1 MRRERNM
8 AQMKGQNKTP
18 EKELSEVEIA
28 NLSGAVLKIL
38 VIRMLRDLI
47 EYCQHI
53 REKMK
58 ATLRKIKKKL
68 QRTISVAEEAGIQ
81 INNLEHKEAISI
93 QPEEQKEKRI

>member
-1 MRRERNM
+1 M
-8 AQMKGQNKTP
+8 
-18 EKELSEVEIA
+18 
-28 NLSGAVLKIL
+28 
-38 VIRMLRDLI
+38 IRMLKKLT
-47 EYCQHI
+47 EYGNDI